1 LPRTSLSASITFST
15 VHFYTIL
22 EVMLSQSRM
31 IDIPTTLSTEQ
42 KAQAPC
48 KPTVQKKAQKAS
60 SAVLVTALL
69 LGFFVLDA
77 CFGDSLWTA
86 LSGPGIDKAQLPTSM
101 DSVGTWWWCI
111 EWAFCAWLLLMGAR
125 CVWMANCRSGNASV
139 SKHKLQKSPRSAAKE
154 QSQAPSAPSA
164 YRQQREAIEQAA
176 REGKPDV
183 ARSLLLKFH
192 TLGLRPDVAVPNMVM
207 SAYTKNG
214 DLQGAERWL
223 EEMKVKGLEVS
234 ACSYN
239 TIMDAYAKTKP
250 DRCEAWLSRMSE
262 AGVAPTAVSFTIAIY
277 AYARHGGAEQAEALL
292 VRMKAAG
299 VQPDGVCYNA
309 LIHACSVRGLVAD
322 VERWVNEME
331 TQGIK
336 ASVTTFT
343 AAIDACAKQGEVSQA
358 EAWMERMTA
367 AGLEANVVSYSSLMD
382 ACAKAGN
389 PERAGFWYER
399 MIAAGVTPNSHSF
412 SAAISACARIGDS
425 VAAEQWLARA
435 QEAGFADRVIY
446 SGVIDA
452 CGKAK
457 DAERAWSIFE
467 QMRSHGVRLHV
478 VGYAALARPF
488 AHNGDF
494 ERVEKIAKIM
504 EESGVA
510 SNEYFLYAHL
520 LSYGNARPKQSYRA
534 EVVFKQALARG
545 MPVNDHV
552 LTALTRSV
560 GRNRA
565 IELHKGGAGA
575 EAPRPPWRQ
584 RA

>member
-1 LPRTSLSASITFST
+1 MSDISTTSTSQRQ
-15 VHFYTIL
+15 
-22 EVMLSQSRM
+22 SQS
-31 IDIPTTLSTEQ
+31 
-42 KAQAPC
+42 PC
-48 KPTVQKKAQKAS
+48 KPPVQKKAQKAS

-69 LGFFVLDA
+69 LTFFALDA
-77 CFGDSLWTA
+77 FFGDSLWTA
-86 LSGPGIDKAQLPTSM
+86 LSGPGNDKAQLSTPV
-101 DSVGTWWWCI
+101 DSVGAWWWCI

-125 CVWMANCRSGNASV
+125 CIWMANCRSTNASA
-139 SKHKLQKSPRSAAKE
+139 SKPKLQKPLRAATK
-154 QSQAPSAPSA
+154 SQAPSPAFL
-164 YRQQREAIEQAA
+164 QQRAAIEQAA
-176 REGKPDV
+176 RNGKPDV
-183 ARSLLLKFH
+183 ARSLLFQLEA
-192 TLGLRPDVAVPNMVM
+192 LGLRPDNAMPNMVM
-207 SAYTKNG
+207 SAYTRNG

-223 EEMKVKGLEVS
+223 DEMKVKGLAVS
-234 ACSYN
+234 VCTYN
-239 TIMDAYAKTKP
+239 TIMDAYAKSKP
-250 DRCEAWLSRMSE
+250 DLCEAWLSRMVA
-262 AGVAPTAVSFTIAIY
+262 AGVTPNAVSYTTAIY
-277 AYARHGGAEQAEALL
+277 ANARLGGTEQAEAVL

-299 VQPDGVCYNA
+299 VQPDDVCYNA
-309 LIHACSVRGLVAD
+309 LIHACSVRGRIAD

-336 ASVTTFT
+336 ASVTTFS
-343 AAIDACAKQGEVSQA
+343 AAIDACAKQGEVSRA
-358 EAWMERMTA
+358 EVWMERMTA

-435 QEAGFADRVIY
+435 QEAGLADRVIY

-457 DAERAWSIFE
+457 DSERAWSIFE

-520 LSYGNARPKQSYRA
+520 LSYGNAYPKEPARA
-534 EVVFKQALARG
+534 EAVFKQALARG
-545 MPVNDHV
+545 LPVNDHV

-575 EAPRPPWRQ
+575 EPPRPPWRKC
-584 RA
+584 A